1 MANIAWLI
9 HGYPPDKNAG
19 AEWMA
24 KEINDYLVS
33 QGHNILV
40 FCKGATHAYD
50 LDGVKVVPWTPQ
62 FAFSSFENTHLFLTH
77 LDCTN
82 EAISLAERLKKPL
95 GHIIH
100 HNFEISELR
109 KTRMRTF
116 VVYNT
121 EWISKDRKYPYLSC
135 VVNPPVNPARFAD
148 VVVDPKYV
156 TLVNCN
162 EHKGGRILAELAKAM
177 PDVQFRGVKG
187 FHGEQFISPLPP
199 KNLHYME
206 GVSDIR
212 EVLKDTSVLLVPSI
226 YESYGRIGIEAL
238 ACGIPVLYNETPGL
252 SEAIGGIGYPIKRD
266 VLSIITGLYSVLFMY
281 KQGDGESPFKY
292 SDAFRGW
299 AANKWEDTKTQLSN
313 LNQLIHNVIQ

>member
-33 QGHNILV
+33 QGHTVYVI
-40 FCKGATHAYD
+40 CKGATTQYQ
-50 LDGVKVVPWTPQ
+50 LDGVTVVPWNAYYAPVGA
-62 FAFSSFENTHLFLTH
+62 FAGHSDVLLTH

-82 EAISLAERLKKPL
+82 EAIGIAERLKKPL

-100 HNFEISELR
+100 HNFEIQELR
-109 KTRMRTF
+109 KPRLRTF

-121 EWISKDRKYPYLSC
+121 EWIAKDRQYPYLSC

-148 VVVDPKYV
+148 IVVDPKYV

-162 EHKGGRILAELAKAM
+162 EHKGGRILVELAKAM
-177 PDVQFRGVKG
+177 PGVQFRGVKG

-199 KNLHYME
+199 KNLHYVE
-206 GVSDIR
+206 GTADIR
-212 EVLKDTSVLLVPSI
+212 EVLKETSVLLVPSV
-226 YESYGRIGIEAL
+226 YESYGRIGLEAL
-238 ACGIPVLYNETPGL
+238 ACGIPVVANKTPGL
-252 SEAIGGIGYPIKRD
+252 QEALGEYTEASFYIDRNNISGIIKQIY
-266 VLSIITGLYSVLFMY
+266 IILN
-281 KQGDGESPFKY
+281 QGPKARVFKFHRPY
-292 SDAFRGW
+292 QV
-299 AANKWEDTKTQLSN
+299 WEQTKTQLSN